1 MSTDLAEDASYQKI
15 IDHLMQSDNELDL
28 NADNGNGATVV
39 QADRMSFLS
48 KLNLLGLIYYSD
60 IVLRLKLNG
69 NLSEAIVQME
79 KAIEDLQKWNQSKLR

>member
-1 MSTDLAEDASYQKI
+1 MAEDASYQKI

>member
-1 MSTDLAEDASYQKI
+1 
-15 IDHLMQSDNELDL
+15 MQSDNELDL

>member
-15 IDHLMQSDNELDL
+15 IDHLTQSDNELDL